1 MSTSE
6 NTKLTLLQ
14 PEEMTD
20 KQLRWFVKRFTGV
33 PFFFRIH
40 SESLP
45 YVVGETRG
53 GDEYVIR
60 YQEEEDVEDYM
71 KRNLDEFWTCY
82 RQDANMHWSRRMLL
96 YMVVPDWE
104 YYAEKDYKR
113 QYPERNGQ
121 VIDVQ
126 SYGPIG
132 ADVWSCRFE
141 GTWRYYVA
149 PLALLVKE
157 TWDTYAVQMT
167 REDQPKYPTPDGIG
181 GKGRSVVEDVWKK
194 LGGKI
199 TEMDAAWEAALKVN
213 LEMWELD
220 NDLKL
225 RDQLDKHAQKVIQ
238 YAIEKLGKE
247 EFDKLREE
255 HDHNFAIDVLDEDE
269 DEEDE
274 DEDEYDEEDTDE
286 EDNSDEEE

>member
-1 MSTSE
+1 MSQYIKPITF
-6 NTKLTLLQ
+6 LQ

-20 KQLRWFVKRFTGV
+20 EQLRWFVKRFTGV

-45 YVVGETRG
+45 YAVGMNDS
-53 GDEYVIR
+53 GDEYVVHYNER
-60 YQEEEDVEDYM
+60 EDVEDYI
-71 KRNLDEFWTCY
+71 KRNFEEFRYAFEQDESVF
-82 RQDANMHWSRRMLL
+82 WSRRMLL

-104 YYAEKDYKR
+104 YYAEKDYSR

-141 GTWRYYVA
+141 NTWKYYLA

-181 GKGRSVVEDVWKK
+181 GKGRSVVEEVWKK
-194 LGGKI
+194 LGGTVI
-199 TEMDAAWEAALKVN
+199 EMDPAWESALKVS
-213 LEMWELD
+213 LEMWELED
-220 NDLKL
+220 KDVRDKL
-225 RDQLDKHAQKVIQ
+225 NEHAQKVIQ
-238 YAIEKLGKE
+238 YAIEKLGEE
-247 EFDKLREE
+247 EFEKLRKE
-255 HDHNFAIDVLDEDE
+255 HDHNFAIDVLDEEEDE
-269 DEEDE
+269 EEEDE
-274 DEDEYDEEDTDE
+274 DEEVDEEDTDE
-286 EDNSDEEE
+286 EE